1 VSLRLLALL
10 LLSPFLV
17 DCGGSAPPD
26 SATPVDETLRRETRA
41 GRLAYELERPDEA
54 VTRYRAALTRAQERD
69 DLGAIADLGYN
80 LAVAELRANLPD
92 RALADARATR
102 AELERRGAKPS
113 SALLLAEATALYRNG
128 AAAEADAAAA
138 RVAAEGDIE
147 TAARATFLRGLIA
160 DERGDGDRL
169 AAAAA
174 ALGAAS
180 PQSLQADA
188 AELTARLAL
197 RQGDSERARRDAN
210 RAAGLRQETLDY
222 RGLARALAL
231 EGESARRA
239 GDTPAAAD
247 LFLRAGRSA
256 AAQHDEETARRWL
269 KQAILLAP
277 EGVVASAASDL
288 LHKLDRGE
296 P

>member
-54 VTRYRAALTRAQERD
+54 VARYRAALTRAQERD
-69 DLGAIADLGYN
+69 DLGAIGDLGYN

-128 AAAEADAAAA
+128 AAGEADQAAA
-138 RVAAEGDIE
+138 RVAAEGDLE

-160 DERGDGDRL
+160 DERGHGDRL

-174 ALGAAS
+174 ALGS
-180 PQSLQADA
+180 PSSPSLQADA

-197 RQGDSERARRDAN
+197 RHGDSERARRDAT

-231 EGESARRA
+231 AGESARRA
-239 GDTPAAAD
+239 GDTAAAAD

-256 AAQHDEETARRWL
+256 AAQDDKETARRWL

-288 LHKLDRGE
+288 LHQLDRGE